1 MRNFP
6 VVIVDNFFKEPDKV
20 RNFALHQEF
29 KKDKK
34 ISNYPG
40 LRTDCLSV
48 IEPNLHNEFLRKFF
62 SIYYDFKFE
71 EINWVAH
78 AVFQKT
84 DNSFDNGWIHY
95 DNDGNANNKVAG
107 IVYLTPNAPL
117 NSGTSIYKTKNNVLI
132 PSINAEAKNTHYYA
146 NGNSEELKKLK
157 DLEKTQFDETIN
169 VSNIY
174 NRLISFDADEYHA
187 AQNYFGQ
194 DNESRLILVFFV
206 KKFDAYSTPLE
217 RSHSNKV

>member
-6 VVIVDNFFKEPDKV
+6 VAIVDNFFKEPDKI
-20 RNFALHQEF
+20 RNFALRQEF
-29 KKDKK
+29 KRDET
-34 ISNYPG
+34 SNYPG

-48 IEPNLHNEFLRKFF
+48 IEPSIHNEFLKKFF

-71 EINWVAH
+71 EMNWVVLAQ
-78 AVFQKT
+78 FQKT
-84 DNSFDNGWIHY
+84 DNHFDNGWIHC

-117 NSGTSIYKTKNNVLI
+117 NSGTSIYKPKNNIII
-132 PSINAEAKNTHYYA
+132 PSMDFRAKYTHYLS
-146 NGNSEELKKLK
+146 NGNSNELIKLK
-157 DLEKTQFDETIN
+157 EQEKGQFEETIN

-174 NRLISFDADEYHA
+174 NRLISFEAGEYHA

-194 DNESRLILVFFV
+194 DDKSRLILVFFV
-206 KKFDAYSTPLE
+206 TKIDAQLTPLE
-217 RSHSNKV
+217 RANTYRI

>member
-6 VVIVDNFFKEPDKV
+6 VAIVDNFFKEPDKI

-29 KKDKK
+29 KKFENV
-34 ISNYPG
+34 SHAG
-40 LRTDCLSV
+40 LVTDCLSI
-48 IEPNLHNEFLRKFF
+48 IEPNLYNEFLKKFF

-71 EINWVAH
+71 ELNWIVEAK
-78 AVFQKT
+78 FQKT
-84 DNSFDNGWIHY
+84 GDNFESGWIHQ
-95 DNDGNANNKVAG
+95 DSDQNANNKVAG
-107 IVYLTPNAPL
+107 IVYLTPNAPSQ
-117 NSGTSIYKTKNNVLI
+117 SGTSIYKTKDNILV
-132 PSINAEAKNTHYYA
+132 PSINGQAKYAHYYA

-157 DLEKTQFDETIN
+157 ELEKTQFYETIN

-194 DNESRLILVFFV
+194 YDESRLILVFFV
-206 KKFDAYSTPLE
+206 NKLDAHLTPLE
-217 RSHSNKV
+217 RANIHRI

>member
-6 VVIVDNFFKEPDKV
+6 VVIVDNFFKNPNKV

-29 KKDKK
+29 KRDEK
-34 ISNYPG
+34 SNYPG

-48 IEPNLHNEFLRKFF
+48 IEPSLHNEFLKKFF
-62 SIYYDFKFE
+62 SIYYDFRFE
-71 EINWVAH
+71 QLNWIVEAK
-78 AVFQKT
+78 FQKT
-84 DNSFDNGWIHY
+84 GNDFDTGWVHY
-95 DNDGNANNKVAG
+95 DGDNYTNNKVAG
-107 IVYLTPNAPL
+107 IIYLSPNAPL
-117 NSGTSIYKTKNNVLI
+117 QSGTSIYKEKNNVLI
-132 PSINAEAKNTHYYA
+132 PSINAQAKYSHYYS
-146 NGNSEELKKLK
+146 NGNSEELKNLK
-157 DLEKTQFDETIN
+157 EQEKEQFDETIN

-206 KKFDAYSTPLE
+206 LKFNAHSLPLE
-217 RSHSNKV
+217 RANLNKI

>member
-6 VVIVDNFFKEPDKV
+6 VAIVDNFFKEPDKV
-20 RNFALHQEF
+20 KNFALHQEF
-29 KKDKK
+29 KRDET
-34 ISNYPG
+34 SNYPG

-48 IEPNLHNEFLRKFF
+48 IEPSLHNEFLKKFF

-71 EINWVAH
+71 QLNWIVEAR
-78 AVFQKT
+78 FQKT
-84 DNSFDNGWIHY
+84 SNNFDSGWVHY
-95 DNDGNANNKVAG
+95 DGDNNSSNKVAG
-107 IVYLTPNAPL
+107 IIYLTPNAPL
-117 NSGTSIYKTKNNVLI
+117 QSGTSIYKAKNNVLI
-132 PSINAEAKNTHYYA
+132 PSINAEAKHSHYYA

-157 DLEKTQFDETIN
+157 ELEKAQFDETIN

-174 NRLISFDADEYHA
+174 NRLISFGADEYHA

-206 KKFDAYSTPLE
+206 SKFDAHSLPLE
-217 RSHSNKV
+217 RANLNKI